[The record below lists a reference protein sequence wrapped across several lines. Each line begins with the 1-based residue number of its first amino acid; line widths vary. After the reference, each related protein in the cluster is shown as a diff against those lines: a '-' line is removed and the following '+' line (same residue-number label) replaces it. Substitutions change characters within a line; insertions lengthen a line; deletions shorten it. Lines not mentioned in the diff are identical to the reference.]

1 MPLWTA
7 FTRRDAA
14 PSTRP
19 SLGGKGRKAGGVG
32 RGMVENGED
41 KTGWNVS
48 LRCTR
53 GRRMRSNRLGRLGS
67 RYGDGRRRE
76 RSTLP
81 PDTPN
86 AWPTWSR
93 DLPLLIG
100 CVQLSTTDFAFSLL
114 RSPPASFCRSF
125 AASSYIFRALFHLRL
140 PLADVGGVDGAAVAA
155 LTALERRRALPVR
168 VAFPNAFQSPWTAPS
183 TLTATT
189 P

>member
-1 MPLWTA
+1 LPLWTA

-76 RSTLP
+76 RSTVP

-125 AASSYIFRALFHLRL
+125 AASSYIFRARWAHMAICDTVRW
-140 PLADVGGVDGAAVAA
+140 
-155 LTALERRRALPVR
+155 RRRALPRCVWR
-168 VAFPNAFQSPWTAPS
+168 SRMRPNHLGRLRTPCQP
-183 TLTATT
+183 TT